1 LDSFQEQHLNII
13 IETAVQ
19 ELRKHRFD
27 AHAFSDR
34 DALLKFIMDHA
45 TGAETVGVAGTHTVR
60 ALGIVSMMETAGKTI
75 FDHWRFKPGDPE
87 ELACRRKQLT
97 CDLFI
102 TSANAIT
109 MTGEIVNKDGC
120 GNRIN
125 SMTFG
130 PKKVIVVVGKNKVVS
145 DLDAALTRIEEFAA
159 PIRATSLNRKTPCV
173 KTAQC
178 MDCDSPERICN
189 ITSIIHRKP
198 MMTDLKVAI
207 ISEDLGY

>member
-1 LDSFQEQHLNII
+1 MKIV
-13 IETAVQ
+13 IETAVK
-19 ELRKHRFD
+19 ELRKHNFD
-27 AHAFSDR
+27 AHFFATT
-34 DALLKFIMDHA
+34 DALLSFIKENAADM
-45 TGAETVGVAGTHTVR
+45 ETVGVAGTHTVR
-60 ALGIVSMMETAGKTI
+60 NLGVINMLEAEGKTI
-75 FDHWRFKPGDPE
+75 FDHWRYKPGDPE
-87 ELACRRKQLT
+87 ELACRKKQLT

-102 TSANAIT
+102 TSANAVT
-109 MTGEIVNKDGC
+109 MTGEIVNRDGC

-130 PKKVIVVVGKNKVVS
+130 PKRVIVIVGKNKLVA

-159 PIRATSLNRKTPCV
+159 PIRAISLNRKTPCV

-189 ITSIIHRKP
+189 ITSIIHRRP

-207 ISEDLGY
+207 IAQDHGY